1 MSAHPSSRTGEVV
14 VVTGGAGFIGSHVVD
29 RLLEE
34 GRRVIVVDDL
44 SSGTTANLQPG
55 AELEQFDLAAPEAVS
70 RIARLRPSAVVHCAA
85 QASVTESFRDPA
97 RDAAVNIVGGL
108 NALRGALEGGGK
120 RFVYVTTGG
129 ALYGHAASLPSTE
142 RDPIAPL
149 SPYGLSK
156 WIMERYLS
164 ILAGDGLSWV
174 ALRLGNVYGPRQR
187 SDGEAGVVAIFADRM
202 RRGEPVSIEGDGEQ
216 TRDFVFVADVR
227 DAIVGALDHA
237 GTDSLNVGTGRA
249 TSVNELFRQLS
260 AIAGYRLE
268 PTHAA
273 ARPGDVRHS
282 VLDVRRA
289 EAVLGWTPRTDLAD
303 GLRETYAALG
313 ATSA

>member
-1 MSAHPSSRTGEVV
+1 MTSNDNRI

-29 RLLEE
+29 RLVGE
-34 GRRVIVVDDL
+34 GRRVVVIDDL
-44 SSGTTANLQPG
+44 STGAATNLQPG
-55 AELEQFDLAAPEAVS
+55 TDLEQLDLARPEAAS
-70 RIARLRPSAVVHCAA
+70 RIARLRPAAVVHCAA

-97 RDAAVNIVGGL
+97 RDAAVNILGGL
-108 NALRGALEGGGK
+108 NALRGALEGRGK

-129 ALYGHAASLPSTE
+129 ALYGHAASLPSSE
-142 RDPIAPL
+142 GDPIAPL

-156 WIMERYLS
+156 WIMERYLAV
-164 ILAGDGLSWV
+164 LAGDRLPWV

-202 RRGEPVSIEGDGEQ
+202 RRGAPITIDGDGEQ

-227 DAIVGALDHA
+227 DAIVTALDHEA
-237 GTDSLNVGTGRA
+237 IDSVNIGTGRP
-249 TSVNELFRQLS
+249 TSVNELFGQLA
-260 AIAGYRLE
+260 AISGYDLE
-268 PTHAA
+268 PTHGA

-282 VLDVRRA
+282 VLDVSRA
-289 EAVLGWTPRTDLAD
+289 EAVLGWAPRTNLAD

-313 ATSA
+313 ATAG

>member
-1 MSAHPSSRTGEVV
+1 MIDRELV

-29 RLLEE
+29 RLLGE

-44 SSGTTANLQPG
+44 STGAASNLQAG
-55 AELEQFDLAAPEAVS
+55 TELEQLDLAGPEAAS

-85 QASVTESFRDPA
+85 QASVTKSFRDPA
-97 RDAAVNIVGGL
+97 RDAAVNIIGGL
-108 NALRGALEGGGK
+108 NALRGTLEGGGR

-129 ALYGHAASLPSTE
+129 ALYGHAASLPSPE
-142 RDPIAPL
+142 SDPIAPL

-156 WIMERYLS
+156 WIMEHYLA
-164 ILAGDGLSWV
+164 ILGGDRLSWI

-187 SDGEAGVVAIFADRM
+187 AGGEAGVVAIFADQM
-202 RRGEPVSIEGDGEQ
+202 RRGAPVAIEGDGEQ

-227 DAIVGALDHA
+227 DAIVGALDRRE
-237 GTDSLNVGTGRA
+237 TDSLNVGTGRA
-249 TSVNELFRQLS
+249 TSINELFEQLA
-260 AIAGYRLE
+260 AIAGYGLE
-268 PTHAA
+268 PTHVA

-282 VLDVRRA
+282 VLDVHRA
-289 EAVLGWTPRTDLAD
+289 EAVLGWSPVTQLRD

-313 ATSA
+313 AASE

>member
-1 MSAHPSSRTGEVV
+1 MSDGNLV

-34 GRRVIVVDDL
+34 GRPVIVVDDL
-44 SSGTTANLQPG
+44 STGVAPNLQRG
-55 AELEQFDLAAPEAVS
+55 TNLEQLDLAGPKAAE
-70 RIARLRPSAVVHCAA
+70 RIARLRPAAVVHCAA

-97 RDAAVNIVGGL
+97 RDAAVNVVGGL
-108 NALRGALEGGGK
+108 NALRGALDGGSK

-129 ALYGHAASLPSTE
+129 ALYGHAASLPSSE
-142 RDPIAPL
+142 IDPIAPL

-156 WIMERYLS
+156 WMMERYLA
-164 ILAGDGLSWV
+164 ILAGDRLSWV

-187 SDGEAGVVAIFADRM
+187 SDGEAGVVAIFADLM
-202 RRGEPVSIEGDGEQ
+202 RRRAPVAIEGDGEQ

-227 DAIVGALDHA
+227 DAIVRALDHEA
-237 GTDSLNVGTGRA
+237 TDSLNIGTGRA
-249 TSVNELFRQLS
+249 TSVNELFGELA
-260 AIAGYRLE
+260 AIAGYGLQ
-268 PTHAA
+268 PTHVA

-289 EAVLGWTPRTDLAD
+289 EAVLGWTPRTALGD
-303 GLRETYAALG
+303 GLRATYM
-313 ATSA
+313 ATAQP